1 MSRLNYAPVIALSAL
16 LVAQGWSTGM
26 VSAQSR
32 DAGMDMAKKPVAQ
45 AMQHNRGPKRLA
57 LSNADGAVITLWK
70 PDLSKRTLEPK
81 MGVITV
87 PPTGV
92 DNYHAIVVEQN
103 WGDAVDAIVRYEY
116 MRGKPSGESPVKL
129 LGAQKTPLEIV
140 PDPVPREHH
149 RYYAR
154 AEASFILRYKD
165 RVLANHP
172 VVLRTSNGSS
182 VDGVSNEQGRVV
194 FRIPDDF
201 SDIVPGERD
210 RRDAEISFHTEYQE
224 DGIRYSSV
232 LNADYRVSP
241 EHWQSKSWGVAVAGV
256 GFLFGGFLTRRVG
269 RGKNKRG
276 AK

>member
-1 MSRLNYAPVIALSAL
+1 MIRSSYRPGVVLWAL
-16 LVAQGWSTGM
+16 LGIPGLWSATAAAQTGG
-26 VSAQSR
+26 VPGDSEKRPA
-32 DAGMDMAKKPVAQ
+32 VQ

-57 LSNADGAVITLWK
+57 LSNAEGAVITLWK
-70 PDLSKRTLEPK
+70 PDLGKRALEPK

-116 MRGKPSGESPVKL
+116 MRGKPSGESPTKL
-129 LGAQKTPLEIV
+129 LSAIKTPLEIV

-165 RVLANHP
+165 QVLANHP

-182 VDGVSNEQGRVV
+182 VDGVSDRQGRVV
-194 FRIPDDF
+194 FQIPDDF
-201 SDIVPGERD
+201 PDIVPGERD
-210 RRDAEISFHTEYQE
+210 RRGAELSLTTEHE
-224 DGIRYSSV
+224 AGSVRYHST
-232 LNADYRVSP
+232 LTAEYRVSP
-241 EHWQSKSWGVAVAGV
+241 EHWQSKPWGVAVAGA
-256 GFLFGGFLTRRVG
+256 GFLFGGFLTRRAT
-269 RGKNKRG
+269 RGKKGKR
-276 AK
+276 K